1 MKDYRL
7 LMHTL
12 PRTIIRIYIKHYFRM
27 TEETVSSLSAINP
40 QIMAVLSEYKPNEF
54 TIPQIRDEL
63 LRTTMKHKNKSTV
76 RLFVSRHLNVLVEKG
91 LLTSHGTHKQRVFS
105 KNELFDAQVLG
116 TAEKNVLKGSNLHE
130 SDAFFATLTKSQN
143 QLKAELAMLF
153 GEIEEYG
160 SIIKQFP
167 QAQNKVALLH
177 QESKLNA
184 ATITGQITAITK
196 TIELLQRDAS

>member
-12 PRTIIRIYIKHYFRM
+12 PRTIIRICIKHYFRV
-27 TEETVSSLSAINP
+27 TGAIVSSLSAINP
-40 QIMAVLSEYKPNEF
+40 QIMAVLSELHSGEF
-54 TIPQIRDEL
+54 TIPEIRDRL
-63 LRTTMKHKNKSTV
+63 LLTTMKNKNKSTV
-76 RLFVSRHLNVLVEKG
+76 RLFVSRHLNALVEKG
-91 LLTSHGTHKQRVFS
+91 LLTSQGSHKQRVFR
-105 KNELFDAQVLG
+105 KNEQFDTQVPD
-116 TAEKNVLKGSNLHE
+116 TAKKSEPKESNLHN
-130 SDAFFATLTKSQN
+130 SDAFFATLTNSQN

-167 QAQNKVALLH
+167 QTQNKIALLH